1 MFATEMFPVH
11 PTAFFQMV
19 GGREKTR
26 ERERERER
34 GKREDEDES
43 DGRRYVP
50 EVAVECGE
58 VARSRELNAG
68 DRRRGQERQSR
79 SAKDDALVGQI
90 TLKAKGNERGYERA
104 DCVALELRREKR

>member
-1 MFATEMFPVH
+1 MFPG
-11 PTAFFQMV
+11 PTAFFLANQM
-19 GGREKTR
+19 GGGKRED
-26 ERERERER
+26 ERERER

-58 VARSRELNAG
+58 LARSRELNAG

-79 SAKDDALVGQI
+79 RIEIGQ
-90 TLKAKGNERGYERA
+90 R
-104 DCVALELRREKR
+104 

>member
-1 MFATEMFPVH
+1 MFPG
-11 PTAFFQMV
+11 PTAFFLANQM
-19 GGREKTR
+19 GGGKERR
-26 ERERERER
+26 RERERER

-58 VARSRELNAG
+58 LARSRELNAG

-79 SAKDDALVGQI
+79 SAKDDGLVGQI
-90 TLKAKGNERGYERA
+90 KLKAKGNELGYERA
-104 DCVALELRREKR
+104 DCVALELQREKR